1 MSVSV
6 VIPTRDKALR
16 LRLTL
21 ACLADTE
28 PAGYLTE
35 VVVVDDGSVDATAE
49 VLAEAAERLPLR
61 VVAGGGRGRA
71 GARNLGAEHAGGDL
85 LVFLDDD
92 VLVGP
97 GFVGGHRAR
106 SRPDRFVHGR
116 LRELPAADHL
126 VRTLDGAPYPE
137 VREARDLIHGGRS
150 SHPRHR
156 LKANALERAI
166 EAMHGGDL
174 PDAVPWLGC
183 VGANVSMP
191 RALWERVG
199 GFDAGFGEVWGCED
213 LELGLRLY
221 EAGARRDLA
230 PDALGVHLTHRR
242 PSRWDEHAT
251 NMNRFAALHPVP
263 AVRELPY
270 LLSASGDPST
280 YITRVLTAARL
291 TTPPAPTVPS
301 APPAGSHLAGP
312 PVAGSASAPA
322 GPPPPSLTTGPAP
335 TVPVLADPAAAS
347 APTGPT
353 STAAPHHSGPHP
365 VAPAAGP
372 APDAS

>member
-6 VIPTRDKALR
+6 VIPTRDKASR

-21 ACLADTE
+21 ACLAGTD
-28 PAGYLTE
+28 PADGLTE
-35 VVVVDDGSVDATAE
+35 VVVVDDGSADATAD

-61 VVAGGGRGRA
+61 VVEGGGRGRA
-71 GARNLGAEHAGGDL
+71 GARNLGAEHAEGGL

-97 GFVGGHRAR
+97 RFVAEHYAR
-106 SRPDRFVHGR
+106 FRPDRFVHGR

-126 VRTLDGAPYPE
+126 VRTLDGAPYPD
-137 VREARDLIHGGRS
+137 VRAARDLIHGGRS
-150 SHPRHR
+150 DNPRHR

-191 RALWERVG
+191 RDLWERVG

-221 EAGARRDLA
+221 QAGARRDLA

-242 PSRWDEHAT
+242 PARWDEHAA
-251 NMNRFAALHPVP
+251 NMDRFATLHPLP
-263 AVRELPY
+263 AVRELPT
-270 LLSASGDPST
+270 LLSASGDPTT
-280 YITRVLTAARL
+280 YVTRVLTATRS
-291 TTPPAPTVPS
+291 TTPPAPTVLVPS
-301 APPAGSHLAGP
+301 ET
-312 PVAGSASAPA
+312 PA
-322 GPPPPSLTTGPAP
+322 GPH
-335 TVPVLADPAAAS
+335 S
-347 APTGPT
+347 A
-353 STAAPHHSGPHP
+353 
-365 VAPAAGP
+365 APAAGP
-372 APDAS
+372 ASDAS